1 LEYCVEKNLATLV
14 DGQALNMPSHGSH
27 DTNKSFEPA
36 SKLPMIIFHKKSQ
49 KTGSRFETNSYLL
62 MLIRTFQAG
71 RPGTD
76 VTILKIFLPKKLAK
90 KLPFLNQ
97 NKAKLYKNLII
108 TLVFDK
114 KSQYF
119 SQKIVEKRRKL

>member
-14 DGQALNMPSHGSH
+14 DGQALNMPSLGSH